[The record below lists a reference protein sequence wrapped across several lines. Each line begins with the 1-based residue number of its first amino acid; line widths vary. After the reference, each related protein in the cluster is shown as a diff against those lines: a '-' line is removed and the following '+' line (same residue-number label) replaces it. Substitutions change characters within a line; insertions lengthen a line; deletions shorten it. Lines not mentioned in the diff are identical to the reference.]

1 MLKNITVSL
10 LVASTAA
17 AFFAGCSSAE
27 AATETKAP
35 SAGVIKID
43 TAHPG
48 AKISPLLYGIFF
60 EEINRAG
67 EGGIYAEMIQNR
79 SFEDNVSFPIAWF
92 SEKAEISLNRT
103 SPIHADNPTSLKVVA
118 QAGGRVMNRGF
129 VGGPQGGNPRAANRQ
144 WQSNAAAQPGQIFV
158 EAGAEY
164 DLTLYARS
172 EKGGDRLDVSLVGS
186 DGKVLAHSSIT
197 PTKEWRKYTILLTA
211 QRTDKNAQ
219 LAIGSARAATY
230 WLDMVSLFPRRTW
243 KNRKNG
249 LRPDLMKMVAAMK
262 PAFVR
267 FPGGCFVE
275 GRGIENRAIW
285 KNSIGPVEQRIG
297 QWCIWQYQ
305 VSNGL
310 GYHEYLQMCED
321 LGAEPLFVINCGM
334 GHETRN
340 GRDTMYEVP
349 MNEMQP
355 FVQDALD
362 AIEYANGPVTS
373 KWGAERA
380 KNGHSAPFNMK
391 YIEIGNENGGRA
403 YAERYALIAKAILEK
418 YPNMRLVANE
428 ATAGYKNDIL
438 DPHLYSDSNTFRRD
452 ATRFDNQ
459 DRKGPEIYFGEYAVT
474 SGAGKGNLNAALGEA
489 AFMTGLERNGD
500 IVIMSSYA
508 PLFRRAGWE
517 TWNPDA
523 IVFDQSRVFG
533 TPSYWT
539 QVMFSNNRAD
549 RNLDLTLTVSEE
561 NQKTF
566 RGFVGLGSWETKVA
580 YKDLRIT
587 QGDKVLAAPEF
598 KTGLDGVMPVR
609 GQWLALNGELMQSTL
624 DTDTLAI
631 IGEPEWE
638 DYTISVKAKKLEG
651 NEGFLIG
658 FAMPDAETKS
668 WLNLGGW
675 GNTDH
680 GIEHPDTTTHRVG
693 GVIETGKWYDIRI
706 DVNKSN
712 VVCSI
717 DGKVIFDQKIQQN
730 SALAAVAGLDQ
741 KTGETILKFVNSN
754 SEPITLTVDTG
765 ATKSDAIKG
774 TVVTLAGSD
783 QNMENTFEEPHRIV
797 PKKKEFKAKSDDFR
811 YTFPANS
818 ISILRWK

>member
-1 MLKNITVSL
+1 MLKNISVSL
-10 LVASTAA
+10 LAASTAA
-17 AFFAGCSSAE
+17 ALLAACSSAE
-27 AATETKAP
+27 AAPEKQP
-35 SAGVIKID
+35 AGTIRID
-43 TAHPG
+43 AANPG

-79 SFEDNVSFPIAWF
+79 SFEDNTSYPIAWF
-92 SEKAEISLNRT
+92 SEKATISLDRT
-103 SPIHADNPTSLKVVA
+103 TTIHANNPTSLKVVA

-129 VGGPQGGNPRAANRQ
+129 VGGPQGGNPRGANRQ
-144 WQSNAAAQPGQIFV
+144 WQTNAAGQPAQLFV
-158 EAGAEY
+158 EANAEY
-164 DLTLYARS
+164 DLTFYARS
-172 EKGGDRLDVSLVGS
+172 EKGGERLDVSIVGN
-186 DGKVLAHSSIT
+186 DGKVLAHSSVT
-197 PTKEWRKYTILLTA
+197 PSKEWRKYTILLTA
-211 QRTDKNAQ
+211 QRTDTNAQ
-219 LAIGSARAATY
+219 LVFGSSQAATY

-285 KNSIGPVEQRIG
+285 KNSVGPVEQRKG
-297 QWCIWQYQ
+297 QWCIWQYEA
-305 VSNGL
+305 SNGL

-321 LGAEPLFVINCGM
+321 LDAEPLFVINCGM

-340 GRDTMYEVP
+340 GRDTMYNVP
-349 MNEMQP
+349 MNQMQP

-380 KNGHSAPFNMK
+380 KNGHPAPFNLK
-391 YIEIGNENGGRA
+391 YIEIGNENGGAA
-403 YAERYALIAKAILEK
+403 YAERYALMAKAILEK
-418 YPNMRLVANE
+418 YPKMRLVANE
-428 ATAGYKNDIL
+428 ATAGFKNDIL
-438 DPHLYSDSNTFRRD
+438 DPHMYSDSAAFRRD
-452 ATRFDNQ
+452 ATRYDNQ

-539 QVMFSNNRAD
+539 QVMFANNRAD
-549 RNLDLTLTVSEE
+549 RNLDLTLTVSDEHQ
-561 NQKTF
+561 NTF
-566 RGFVGLGSWETKVA
+566 KGFVGLGSWETKVS
-580 YKDLRIT
+580 YKDLKIT
-587 QGDKVLAAPEF
+587 QGDKVLAAPDF
-598 KTGLDGVMPVR
+598 KTGLDGVLPVR
-609 GQWLALNGELMQSTL
+609 GQWLAKDGVLTQSTL

-638 DYTISVKAKKLEG
+638 EYTISVKAQKLEG

-658 FAMPDAETKS
+658 FAMPNAETKS

-675 GNTDH
+675 GNVDH
-680 GIEHPDTTTHRVG
+680 GIEHPDTPTRRIP

-717 DGKVIFDQKIQQN
+717 DGKVVFDQKIQQN

-741 KTGETILKFVNSN
+741 KTGETILKFVNS
-754 SEPITLTVDTG
+754 SRDPITLTIDTG
-765 ATKSDAIKG
+765 AAKSAKIKG
-774 TVVTLAGSD
+774 TAVTLAGDD
-783 QNMENTFEEPHRIV
+783 QALENTFEDPLRV
-797 PKKKEFKAKSDDFR
+797 SPKKKTISAKSDDFR

-818 ISILRWK
+818 ITILRWK

>member
-1 MLKNITVSL
+1 MLKNIPVSL
-10 LVASTAA
+10 LAVSTAA
-17 AFFAGCSSAE
+17 TLLTACSSAE
-27 AATETKAP
+27 AAPENTTQ

-43 TAHPG
+43 TANPG

-79 SFEDNVSFPIAWF
+79 SFEDNMSFPIAWF
-92 SEKAEISLNRT
+92 SEKADISLDRT
-103 SPIHADNPTSLKVVA
+103 TTIHADNPTSLKVVA
-118 QAGGRVMNRGF
+118 QAGGRVINRGF
-129 VGGPQGGNPRAANRQ
+129 VGGPQGGNPRRANRQ
-144 WQSNAAAQPGQIFV
+144 WQADAAGQPGQIFM
-158 EAGAEY
+158 EASAEY

-172 EKGGDRLDVSLVGS
+172 EKGGDRLDISIVGS
-186 DGKVLAHSSIT
+186 DGKVLAHSSLT
-197 PTKEWRKYTILLTA
+197 PTKEWRKYTLLLTA
-211 QRTDKNAQ
+211 QRTDPNAQ
-219 LAIGSARAATY
+219 LVIGNAQPATY

-243 KNRKNG
+243 KNRRNG

-275 GRGIENRAIW
+275 SENMPDRMIW
-285 KNSIGPVEQRIG
+285 KNSVGPVEQRKG

-310 GYHEYLQMCED
+310 GFHEYLQMCED

-334 GHETRN
+334 GHRFT
-340 GRDTMYEVP
+340 VP

-380 KNGHSAPFNMK
+380 KNGHPAPFNMK
-391 YIEIGNENGGRA
+391 YIEIGNENGGRD

-539 QVMFSNNRAD
+539 QVMFANNRAD

-566 RGFVGLGSWETKVA
+566 KGFVGLGSWETKVA
-580 YKDLRIT
+580 YKDLKIT
-587 QGDKVLAAPEF
+587 QGDKVLASPEF

-609 GQWLALNGELMQSTL
+609 GQWLAQDGELTQSTL

-638 DYTISVKAKKLEG
+638 NYTISVKAKKLEG

-680 GIEHPDTTTHRVG
+680 AIEHPDTPTRRIG

-717 DGKVIFDQKIQQN
+717 DGKVVFDQKIQQN

-741 KTGETILKFVNSN
+741 KTGETILKFVNSDRD
-754 SEPITLTVDTG
+754 PITLTIDTG
-765 ATKSDAIKG
+765 AASSYALKG
-774 TVVTLAGSD
+774 TAITLSGSD
-783 QNMENTFEEPHRIV
+783 QNMENTFENPLLIA
-797 PKKKEFKAKSDDFR
+797 PKKSEFKAKSDNFR

>member
-1 MLKNITVSL
+1 MLKQFSAFL
-10 LVASTAA
+10 LAASTAA
-17 AFFAGCSSAE
+17 ALLAGCSSAAAE
-27 AATETKAP
+27 AAPGTP
-35 SAGVIKID
+35 SAGTIKID
-43 TAHPG
+43 TARPG

-79 SFEDNVSFPIAWF
+79 SFEDNRSFPIAWF
-92 SEKAEISLNRT
+92 SEKADITLDRT
-103 SPIHADNPTSLKVVA
+103 GSIHADNPTSLKVVA

-129 VGGPQGGNPRAANRQ
+129 VGGPQGGNPRRASRQ
-144 WQSNAAAQPGQIFV
+144 WQSDAAGQPGQLFV
-158 EAGAEY
+158 EARAEY

-172 EKGGDRLDVSLVGS
+172 EKGGERLDVSLVGG
-186 DGKVLAHSSIT
+186 DGKVLAHTTIT
-197 PTKEWRKYTILLTA
+197 PTKEWKKYTLLLTA
-211 QRTDKNAQ
+211 QRTDRNAQ
-219 LAIGSARAATY
+219 LVIGNARAATY

-285 KNSIGPVEQRIG
+285 KNSVGPVEQRKG

-310 GYHEYLQMCED
+310 GFHEYLQMCED
-321 LGAEPLFVINCGM
+321 LGAEPLFVINCGI

-391 YIEIGNENGGRA
+391 YMEIGNENGGRA

-418 YPNMRLVANE
+418 YPYMRLVANE
-428 ATAGYKNDIL
+428 ATAGYENDIL

-533 TPSYWT
+533 TPSYWA
-539 QVMFSNNRAD
+539 QVMFANNRAD
-549 RNLDLTLTVSEE
+549 RNLDLTLTVSDEH
-561 NQKTF
+561 QKTF
-566 RGFVGLGSWETKVA
+566 KGFVGLGSWETKVA
-580 YKDLRIT
+580 YKDLKIT
-587 QGDKVLAAPEF
+587 SGGKVLAAPEF

-609 GQWLALNGELMQSTL
+609 GQWLAQNGELTQSSL

-638 DYTISVKAKKLEG
+638 NYTISVKAKKLEG

-680 GIEHPDTTTHRVG
+680 AIEHPDTPTRRIG
-693 GVIETGKWYDIRI
+693 GVIETGRWYDIRI

-712 VVCSI
+712 VVCSL
-717 DGKVIFDQKIQQN
+717 DGKVVFDQKIQQN

-741 KTGETILKFVNSN
+741 KTGETILKFVNSDTK
-754 SEPITLTVDTG
+754 PITLTIDTG
-765 ATKSDAIKG
+765 ATRPSTIKG
-774 TVVTLAGSD
+774 TASTLAGSD
-783 QNMENTFEEPHRIV
+783 QNMENTFENPLLIV
-797 PKKKEFKAKSDDFR
+797 PKKSEFKAKSDDFR

-818 ISILRWK
+818 ISILRW

>member
-1 MLKNITVSL
+1 MLKNISVSL
-10 LVASTAA
+10 LAASTAA
-17 AFFAGCSSAE
+17 ALLAACSSAE
-27 AATETKAP
+27 AAPEKQ
-35 SAGVIKID
+35 SAGTIRID

-79 SFEDNVSFPIAWF
+79 SFEDNTSLPVAWF
-92 SEKAEISLNRT
+92 SEKAAISLDRT
-103 SPIHADNPTSLKVVA
+103 AAIHANNPTALKVVS

-129 VGGPQGGNPRAANRQ
+129 VGGPQGGRPRGADRR
-144 WQSNAAAQPGQIFV
+144 WQENAAGQPAQLFI
-158 EAGAEY
+158 EASAEY

-172 EKGGDRLDVSLVGS
+172 EKGGDRLDISLVGG
-186 DGKVLAHSSIT
+186 DGKVLAYTSIT
-197 PTKEWRKYTILLTA
+197 PSKEWHKYTLLLTA
-211 QRTDKNAQ
+211 QRTDTNAQ
-219 LAIGSARAATY
+219 LVIGNAKAATY

-285 KNSIGPVEQRIG
+285 KNSVGPVEQRVG
-297 QWCIWQYQ
+297 QWCIWQYEA
-305 VSNGL
+305 SNGL

-340 GRDTMYEVP
+340 GRDTMYNVP

-362 AIEYANGPVTS
+362 AIEYANGPVSS

-380 KNGHSAPFNMK
+380 KNGHPAPFNLK
-391 YIEIGNENGGRA
+391 YIEIGNENGGAA
-403 YAERYALIAKAILEK
+403 YAERYALMAKAILEK
-418 YPNMRLVANE
+418 YPKMRLVANE
-428 ATAGYKNDIL
+428 ATNGFKNDIL
-438 DPHLYSDSNTFRRD
+438 DPHLYSDSTTFRRD

-549 RNLDLTLTVSEE
+549 RNYDLTLTVAEE
-561 NQKTF
+561 HQNTF
-566 RGFVGLGSWETKVA
+566 KGFVGLGSWETKVA
-580 YKDLRIT
+580 YKDLKIT

-598 KTGLDGVMPVR
+598 KTGLDGVMPIR
-609 GQWLALNGELMQSTL
+609 GQWLAQNGELTQSTL

-638 DYTISVKAKKLEG
+638 EYTISVKAKKIEG

-658 FAMPDAETKS
+658 FAMPNAETKS

-680 GIEHPDTTTHRVG
+680 GIEHPDTPTRRTR

-717 DGKVIFDQKIQQN
+717 DGKVVFDQKIQQN
-730 SALAAVAGLDQ
+730 TAFAAVAGLDQ

-754 SEPITLTVDTG
+754 REPITLTIDTG
-765 ATKSDAIKG
+765 ATKSAAVKG
-774 TVVTLAGSD
+774 TAVTLAGED
-783 QNMENTFEEPHRIV
+783 QALENTFEEPLRVV
-797 PKKKEFKAKSDDFR
+797 PKKKEIRAKSDDFR

-818 ISILRWK
+818 ITILRWK

>member
-1 MLKNITVSL
+1 MMKQITLSL
-10 LVASTAA
+10 LAASTAA
-17 AFFAGCSSAE
+17 ALLAGYSAE
-27 AATETKAP
+27 AANETSAP

-43 TAHPG
+43 TANPG

-67 EGGIYAEMIQNR
+67 EGGIYGEMIQNR
-79 SFEDNVSFPIAWF
+79 SFEDNRSFPIAWL
-92 SEKAEISLNRT
+92 SEKAQISLDTTNT
-103 SPIHADNPTSLKVVA
+103 INASNPTSLKVVA
-118 QAGGRVMNRGF
+118 EAGGRVMNGGF
-129 VGGPQGGNPRAANRQ
+129 VGGPQGGNPRGANRG
-144 WQSNAAAQPGQIFV
+144 WQEGIRSQPGQIFM
-158 EAGAEY
+158 EASAEY
-164 DLTLYARS
+164 DLSLYARS
-172 EKGGDRLDVSLVGS
+172 EKGGERLDISVVGE
-186 DGKVLAHSSIT
+186 DGKVIAHNSIT
-197 PTKEWRKYTILLTA
+197 PAKDWRKYTLLLTA
-211 QRTDKNAQ
+211 QRTDPNCRLVISSGK
-219 LAIGSARAATY
+219 AATY
-230 WLDMVSLFPRRTW
+230 WVDMVSLFPRRTW

-285 KNSIGPVEQRIG
+285 KNSVGPVEQRTG

-340 GRDTMYEVP
+340 GRDTMYVVP

-380 KNGHSAPFNMK
+380 RNGHPAPFNMK
-391 YIEIGNENGGRA
+391 YLEIGNENGGRD

-428 ATAGYKNDIL
+428 ATAGCKNDIL

-533 TPSYWT
+533 TPSYWA
-539 QVMFSNNRAD
+539 QVMFANNRAD
-549 RNLDLTLTVSEE
+549 RNLDLKLTVSEE
-561 NQKTF
+561 KQKKF
-566 RGFVGLGSWETKVA
+566 RGFVGLGSWETKVT
-580 YKDLRIT
+580 YKDLKIT
-587 QGDKVLAAPEF
+587 QGGKVLVAPEF
-598 KTGLDGVMPVR
+598 KTGLDGIMPVR
-609 GQWLALNGELMQSTL
+609 GQWLALNGELTQSTL

-631 IGEPEWE
+631 IGEEFWE

-680 GIEHPDTTTHRVG
+680 GIEHPDTSTRRIG

-706 DVNKSN
+706 DVNGDTVK
-712 VVCSI
+712 CFL
-717 DGKVIFDQKIQQN
+717 DGKEIFTQKIQQN
-730 SALAAVAGLDQ
+730 SSLAAVAGLDQ
-741 KTGETILKFVNSN
+741 KTGETILKFVNS
-754 SEPITLTVDTG
+754 ERDPITLTIDTG
-765 ATKSDAIKG
+765 ATKSATLKG
-774 TVVTLAGSD
+774 TAITMSGSD
-783 QNMENTFEEPHRIV
+783 QSLENTFEDPLRV
-797 PKKKEFKAKSDDFR
+797 SPRKRDFSAKSDDFR

-818 ISILRWK
+818 ITILRWK

>member
-1 MLKNITVSL
+1 MMNRISASL
-10 LVASTAA
+10 LAVSAA
-17 AFFAGCSSAE
+17 AVIFAGCSSAE
-27 AATETKAP
+27 ATPDTP
-35 SAGVIKID
+35 SAGVIRIN
-43 TAHPG
+43 TSRPG
-48 AKISPLLYGIFF
+48 EKISPLLYGIFF

-79 SFEDNVSFPIAWF
+79 SFEDNTAFPIAWL
-92 SEKAEISLNRT
+92 SENAAISLDRAN
-103 SPIHADNPTSLKVVA
+103 PIHPDNPTALKVEA
-118 QAGGRVMNRGF
+118 QADGRVINSGF
-129 VGGPQGGNPRAANRQ
+129 VGGPQGGTPRAANRF
-144 WQSNAAAQPGQIFV
+144 WQTRIQDQPGQIFV

-172 EKGGDRLDVSLVGS
+172 ENGGERLDLSIVGN
-186 DGKVLAHSSIT
+186 DGKVLAHT
-197 PTKEWRKYTILLTA
+197 GFKPTKNWQKYTFLLTA
-211 QRTDKNAQ
+211 QRTDTNCRLVISNAQ
-219 LAIGSARAATY
+219 AATY

-243 KNRKNG
+243 NHRKNG

-275 GRGIENRAIW
+275 SENMPDRMIW
-285 KNSIGPVEQRIG
+285 KNSVGPVEQRKG

-321 LGAEPLFVINCGM
+321 LEAEPLFVINCGM
-334 GHETRN
+334 GHRYT
-340 GRDTMYEVP
+340 VP
-349 MNEMQP
+349 MNEMEP

-362 AIEYANGPVTS
+362 AIEYANGPVSS

-380 KNGHSAPFNMK
+380 KNGHPAPFGLK
-391 YIEIGNENGGRA
+391 YMEIGNENGGRN

-418 YPNMRLVANE
+418 YPYMRLVANE
-428 ATAGYKNDIL
+428 ATPGYKNDIL

-452 ATRFDNQ
+452 AERFDRQ
-459 DRKGPEIYFGEYAVT
+459 DRNGPKIYFGEYAVT
-474 SGAGKGNLNAALGEA
+474 NGAGKGNLNAALGEA

-549 RNLDLTLTVSEE
+549 RNLDLKLTVSEE
-561 NQKTF
+561 KQKTF
-566 RGFVGLGSWETKVA
+566 KGFVGLGSWETKVA

-587 QGDKVLAAPEF
+587 QRDGKVLAAPDF
-598 KTGLDGVMPVR
+598 GSGFDGVRPVR
-609 GQWLALNGELMQSTL
+609 GRWQAQAGELTQSTL
-624 DTDTLAI
+624 DTDTLAVV
-631 IGEPEWE
+631 GLPEWE
-638 DYTISVKAKKLEG
+638 DYTISVQAKKLEG
-651 NEGFLIG
+651 REGFLVG
-658 FAMPDAETKS
+658 FAMPDTGTKS

-675 GNTDH
+675 GNTEH
-680 GIEHPDTTTHRVG
+680 GIEHPDTSTHRIG
-693 GVIETGKWYDIRI
+693 GAIETGKWYDIRI
-706 DVNKSN
+706 DVGGDTVK
-712 VVCSI
+712 CFL
-717 DGKVIFDQKIQQN
+717 DGKEIFSQKIIQN

-741 KTGETILKFVNSN
+741 KTGETILKFVNSDR
-754 SEPITLTVDTG
+754 EPITLTIDTG
-765 ATKSDAIKG
+765 VLKPATLKG
-774 TVVTLAGSD
+774 TALTLAGDDPS
-783 QNMENTFEEPHRIV
+783 MENTFEEPLKII
-797 PKKKEFKAKSDDFR
+797 PKKSSFRAKSDDFR

>member
-1 MLKNITVSL
+1 MLKNLTVSL
-10 LVASTAA
+10 LAASTAA
-17 AFFAGCSSAE
+17 ALLTACSSAE
-27 AATETKAP
+27 AAPDKQP
-35 SAGVIKID
+35 AGTIRID

-79 SFEDNVSFPIAWF
+79 SFEDNTSFPVAWF
-92 SEKAEISLNRT
+92 SDKAEISLDRT
-103 SPIHADNPTSLKVVA
+103 SAIHANNPTALKVVS

-129 VGGPQGGNPRAANRQ
+129 VGGPQGGRPHGADRR
-144 WQSNAAAQPGQIFV
+144 WQDNAAGQPAQLFV
-158 EAGAEY
+158 EASAEY

-172 EKGGDRLDVSLVGS
+172 EKGGERLDVSLVGG

-197 PTKEWRKYTILLTA
+197 PSKEWHRYTLLLTA
-211 QRTDKNAQ
+211 QRTDTNAQ
-219 LAIGSARAATY
+219 LVISSGKAATY

-243 KNRKNG
+243 KNRRNG

-285 KNSIGPVEQRIG
+285 KNSVGPVEQRIG
-297 QWCIWQYQ
+297 QWCIWQYEA
-305 VSNGL
+305 SNGL

-340 GRDTMYEVP
+340 GRDTMYNVP

-362 AIEYANGPVTS
+362 AIEYANGPVSS

-380 KNGHSAPFNMK
+380 KNGHPAPFNLK
-391 YIEIGNENGGRA
+391 YIEIGNENGGSA
-403 YAERYALIAKAILEK
+403 YAERYALMAKAILEK
-418 YPNMRLVANE
+418 YPKMRLVANE
-428 ATAGYKNDIL
+428 ATAGFKNDIL
-438 DPHLYSDSNTFRRD
+438 DPHMYSDSAVFRRD

-549 RNLDLTLTVSEE
+549 RNYDLTLTVAEE
-561 NQKTF
+561 HQNTF
-566 RGFVGLGSWETKVA
+566 KGFVGLGSWETKVA
-580 YKDLRIT
+580 YKDLKIT

-609 GQWLALNGELMQSTL
+609 GQWLAQNGELMQSTL

-631 IGEPEWE
+631 VGEPEWE
-638 DYTISVKAKKLEG
+638 EYTISVKAKKLEG

-658 FAMPDAETKS
+658 FAMPNAETKS

-680 GIEHPDTTTHRVG
+680 GIEHPDTPTRRTR
-693 GVIETGKWYDIRI
+693 GVIETEKWYDIRI
-706 DVNKSN
+706 DVNKSS
-712 VVCSI
+712 VVCSV
-717 DGKVIFDQKIQQN
+717 DGKVVFDQKIQQN
-730 SALAAVAGLDQ
+730 SAFAAVAGLDQ
-741 KTGETILKFVNSN
+741 KTGETILKFVNSDR
-754 SEPITLTVDTG
+754 EPITLTIDTG
-765 ATKSDAIKG
+765 ATKSATVKG
-774 TVVTLAGSD
+774 TAVTLAGDD
-783 QNMENTFEEPHRIV
+783 QSLENTFEEPLRVV
-797 PKKKEFKAKSDDFR
+797 PKKKEIRAKSDDFR

-818 ISILRWK
+818 VTILRWK

>member
-1 MLKNITVSL
+1 MLKNLTVSL
-10 LVASTAA
+10 LAASTAA
-17 AFFAGCSSAE
+17 ALLAACSSAE
-27 AATETKAP
+27 AAPEKQP
-35 SAGVIKID
+35 AGTIRID

-79 SFEDNVSFPIAWF
+79 SFEDNTSYPAAWF
-92 SEKAEISLNRT
+92 SDKADISLDRT
-103 SPIHADNPTSLKVVA
+103 SAIHANNPTSLKVVA

-129 VGGPQGGNPRAANRQ
+129 VGGPQGGRPRGADRR
-144 WQSNAAAQPGQIFV
+144 WQDNAAGQPAQLFV
-158 EAGAEY
+158 EASAEY

-172 EKGGDRLDVSLVGS
+172 EKGGERLDVSLVGADS
-186 DGKVLAHSSIT
+186 KVLAHSSIT
-197 PTKEWRKYTILLTA
+197 PSKEWHKYSILLTA
-211 QRTDKNAQ
+211 QRTDANAQ
-219 LAIGSARAATY
+219 LVISSAKAATY

-285 KNSIGPVEQRIG
+285 KNSIGPVEQRVG
-297 QWCIWQYQ
+297 QWCIWQYEA
-305 VSNGL
+305 SNGL

-340 GRDTMYEVP
+340 GRDTMYHVP

-362 AIEYANGPVTS
+362 AIEYANGPITS

-380 KNGHSAPFNMK
+380 KNGHPAPFNMK
-391 YIEIGNENGGRA
+391 YIEIGNENGGAA
-403 YAERYALIAKAILEK
+403 YAERYALMAKAILEK
-418 YPNMRLVANE
+418 YPKMRLVANE
-428 ATAGYKNDIL
+428 ATAGFKNDIL
-438 DPHLYSDSNTFRRD
+438 DPHLYSDSTTFRRD
-452 ATRFDNQ
+452 ATRFDAQ
-459 DRKGPEIYFGEYAVT
+459 DRNGPEIYFGEYAVT
-474 SGAGKGNLNAALGEA
+474 NGSGKGNLNAALGEA

-533 TPSYWT
+533 TPSYWA

-549 RNLDLTLTVSEE
+549 QNYDLILTVAEE
-561 NQKTF
+561 HQNTF
-566 RGFVGLGSWETKVA
+566 KGFVGLGSWETKVA
-580 YKDLRIT
+580 YKDLKIT

-598 KTGLDGVMPVR
+598 KTGLDGVRPVR
-609 GQWLALNGELMQSTL
+609 GQWLAQDGVLTQSTL
-624 DTDTLAI
+624 ETDTLAV
-631 IGEPEWE
+631 IGEPDWE
-638 DYTISVKAKKLEG
+638 EYTISVKAQKLEG
-651 NEGFLIG
+651 NEGFLIC

-675 GNTDH
+675 GNGQH
-680 GIEHPDTTTHRVG
+680 GIEHPDTPLRQIPGT
-693 GVIETGKWYDIRI
+693 IETGKWYDIRI

-717 DGKVIFDQKIQQN
+717 DGKVVFDQKIQQN
-730 SALAAVAGLDQ
+730 SAFAAVAGLDQ
-741 KTGETILKFVNSN
+741 KTGETILKFVNSDR
-754 SEPITLTVDTG
+754 EPITLTIDTG
-765 ATKSDAIKG
+765 ATRSASFKG
-774 TVVTLAGSD
+774 TAVTLAGDD
-783 QNMENTFEEPHRIV
+783 QALENTFEEPHRVV
-797 PKKKEFKAKSDDFR
+797 PRKKTISAKSDDFR

-818 ISILRWK
+818 ITILRWK

>member
-1 MLKNITVSL
+1 MKNIPLPFLAV
-10 LVASTAA
+10 STAA
-17 AFFAGCSSAE
+17 ALFAGRFTAE
-27 AATETKAP
+27 AAVETEAP
-35 SAGVIKID
+35 SAGVIQID

-79 SFEDNVSFPIAWF
+79 SFEDNVFFPIAWL
-92 SEKAEISLNRT
+92 SEKAQISLDRAN
-103 SPIHADNPTSLKVVA
+103 PINENNPTSLKIVA
-118 QAGGRVMNRGF
+118 EPGGRVINGGF
-129 VGGPQGGNPRAANRQ
+129 VGGPQGSRPRAANSN
-144 WQSNAAAQPGQIFV
+144 WQNAIRNQPGQIFM
-158 EAGAEY
+158 EASAEY
-164 DLTLYARS
+164 DLTFYARS
-172 EKGGDRLDVSLVGS
+172 ENGGERLDISIVGH
-186 DGKVLAHSSIT
+186 DGKVIAHNSFT
-197 PTKEWRKYTILLTA
+197 PAKDWRKYTILLTA
-211 QRTDKNAQ
+211 QRTDPNCQ
-219 LAIGSARAATY
+219 FVISSGQAATY

-249 LRPDLMKMVAAMK
+249 LRPDLMKMIAAMK

-275 GRGIENRAIW
+275 SENMPDRMIW
-285 KNSIGPVEQRIG
+285 KNSVGPVEQRKG

-310 GYHEYLQMCED
+310 GFHEYLQMCED

-334 GHETRN
+334 GHRFT
-340 GRDTMYEVP
+340 VP

-362 AIEYANGPVTS
+362 AIEYANGPVSS

-380 KNGHSAPFNMK
+380 RNGHPAPFNMK
-391 YIEIGNENGGRA
+391 YMEIGNENGGRN

-418 YPNMRLVANE
+418 YPYMRLVANE
-428 ATAGYKNDIL
+428 ATAGYRNDIL

-452 ATRFDNQ
+452 AARFDDQ
-459 DRKGPEIYFGEYAVT
+459 DRNGPEIYFGEYAVT

-508 PLFRRAGWE
+508 PLFRRVGWE

-539 QVMFSNNRAD
+539 QVMFANNRAD
-549 RNLDLTLTVSEE
+549 RNLDLKLTVSETK
-561 NQKTF
+561 QKKF
-566 RGFVGLGSWETKVA
+566 KGFVGLGSWETKVA

-587 QGDKVLAAPEF
+587 KNDKVLAAPDF
-598 KTGLDGVMPVR
+598 KMGLDGVMPVR
-609 GQWLALNGELMQSTL
+609 GQWLAQNGELTQSTL

-631 IGEPEWE
+631 IGEEDWD
-638 DYTISVKAKKLEG
+638 DYTISVKARKLEG
-651 NEGFLIG
+651 REGFLIG
-658 FAMPDAETKS
+658 FAMPDTGTKS

-680 GIEHPDTTTHRVG
+680 AIEHPDTPARRIG

-706 DVNKSN
+706 DVNGDTVK
-712 VVCSI
+712 CFL
-717 DGKVIFDQKIQQN
+717 DGKEIFTQKIQQY
-730 SALAAVAGLDQ
+730 SSFAAVAGVDQ
-741 KTGETILKFVNSN
+741 KTGETILKFVNSER
-754 SEPITLTVDTG
+754 EPITLTIDTG
-765 ATKSDAIKG
+765 ASKS
-774 TVVTLAGSD
+774 VTLKGSAVTLSGSD
-783 QNMENTFEEPHRIV
+783 QSLENTFEDPLRV
-797 PKKKEFKAKSDDFR
+797 SPTKSEFSAKSDDFR

>member
-1 MLKNITVSL
+1 MKHLSLKSLPAAMLLALMSYVGAQEPSIT
-10 LVASTAA
+10 
-17 AFFAGCSSAE
+17 
-27 AATETKAP
+27 
-35 SAGVIKID
+35 ID
-43 TAHPG
+43 TS
-48 AKISPLLYGIFF
+48 KTTIKTSPLLYGIFF

-79 SFEDNVSFPIAWF
+79 SFEDKSRVDEVRNTPLAWGVGN
-92 SEKAEISLNRT
+92 AEASLDRSQPLNKN
-103 SPIHADNPTSLKVVA
+103 NPTSLKVKT
-118 QAGGRVMNRGF
+118 QAGGFICNGGF
-129 VGGPQGGNPRAANRQ
+129 IRDFNGRR
-144 WQSNAAAQPGQIFV
+144 PGSIAV
-158 EAGAEY
+158 TSGDAY
-164 DLTLYARS
+164 DLTFYARTGS
-172 EKGGDRLDVSLVGS
+172 KTELKISFEEGSSTLASASVTIDGDAWKQYSVTLTPNKTSRES
-186 DGKVLAHSSIT
+186 VLKIA
-197 PTKEWRKYTILLTA
+197 
-211 QRTDKNAQ
+211 TDAPAEFN
-219 LAIGSARAATY
+219 
-230 WLDMVSLFPRRTW
+230 LDMVSLFPQKTW
-243 KNRKNG
+243 KGRKNG
-249 LRPDLMKMVAAMK
+249 LRPDLMERLVAMK

-285 KNSIGPVEQRIG
+285 KNSVGPVEERIN
-297 QWCIWQYQ
+297 QYNNNWGYNC
-305 VSNGL
+305 SNGL

-340 GRDTMYEVP
+340 GRDTMYHVP

-380 KNGHSAPFNMK
+380 KNGPPAPFNMK
-391 YIEIGNENGGRA
+391 YIEIGNENGGAA
-403 YAERYALIAKAILEK
+403 YAERYALMAKAILEK
-418 YPNMRLVANE
+418 YPKMRLVANE
-428 ATAGYKNDIL
+428 ATNGFKNDIL
-438 DPHLYSDSNTFRRD
+438 DPHLYSDSATFRRD

-459 DRKGPEIYFGEYAVT
+459 DRNGPEIYFGEYAVT

-549 RNLDLTLTVSEE
+549 RNYDLTLTVAEE
-561 NQKTF
+561 HQNTF
-566 RGFVGLGSWETKVA
+566 KGFVGLGSWETKVA
-580 YKDLRIT
+580 YKDLKIT

-598 KTGLDGVMPVR
+598 KTGLDGVMPIR
-609 GQWLALNGELMQSTL
+609 GQWLAQNGELTQSTL

-638 DYTISVKAKKLEG
+638 EYTISVKAKKLEG

-658 FAMPDAETKS
+658 FAMPNAETKS

-680 GIEHPDTTTHRVG
+680 GIEHPDTPTRRTR

-717 DGKVIFDQKIQQN
+717 DGKVVFDQKIQQN
-730 SALAAVAGLDQ
+730 TAFAAVAGLDQ
-741 KTGETILKFVNSN
+741 KTGETILKFVNSDR
-754 SEPITLTVDTG
+754 EPITLTIDTG
-765 ATKSDAIKG
+765 ATKSAAIKG
-774 TVVTLAGSD
+774 TAVTLAGED
-783 QNMENTFEEPHRIV
+783 QALENTFEDPLRV
-797 PKKKEFKAKSDDFR
+797 SPKKREIKAKSDDFR

-818 ISILRWK
+818 VTILRWK